1 MLQRDCAPFL
11 RCDPVIDVGSVRQAL
26 DSLLYST
33 RTHSTTSLENLWLV
47 DQALLD
53 PDHPPMGQGRAY
65 ELAVVLTDLIA
76 HQLAR
81 HRRASG
87 LPLPPDSPSRAEAF
101 VQIALDGQTA
111 NIELM
116 SWSWLYYRY
125 VRVELG
131 ITLAEYEAAAA
142 IEPRTRRRYREHAL
156 RRLTQQLIARERTA
170 RRALRKQR
178 LLARLPSAPPTR
190 LFGREREL
198 ATLTQ
203 ALIQPTAR
211 IVQVNGAAGLGKTS
225 LVREAVR
232 TLIEADQLTQLAWI
246 RSPESAADCLAQV
259 RQWITAFERGD
270 QSPVF
275 APQGGL
281 IVVDDLAALSDSPAE
296 LEHFVAHVAPMH
308 VCLIHPTPLVL
319 NDLNVS
325 LPLRPLSLAD
335 AEALIQWQ
343 MFLRPELGLT
353 AERIAAVIRSGQG
366 NPAAILRHLQA
377 ELDE

>member
-1 MLQRDCAPFL
+1 
-11 RCDPVIDVGSVRQAL
+11 
-26 DSLLYST
+26 
-33 RTHSTTSLENLWLV
+33 LENLWLI

-53 PDHPPMGQGRAY
+53 PDHPPVEQGRTY
-65 ELAVVLTDLIA
+65 ELAIVLTDLIA

-87 LPLPPDSPSRAEAF
+87 LSLPPDSPSRAEAF
-101 VQIALDGQTA
+101 AQIALDGQTA

-131 ITLAEYEAAAA
+131 ITLTDYETAAAV
-142 IEPRTRRRYREHAL
+142 EPRTRRRYREHAL
-156 RRLTQQLIARERTA
+156 RRLTQQLIARERAA

-178 LLARLPSAPPTR
+178 LLARLPSASPTR

-203 ALIQPTAR
+203 ALIQPAAR

-259 RQWITAFERGD
+259 RQWITAFERGE
-270 QSPVF
+270 QSLVF

-281 IVVDDLAALSDSPAE
+281 IVVDDLAALTDSPAE
-296 LEHFVAHVAPMH
+296 LEHFFAHVAPLH
-308 VCLIHPTPLVL
+308 VCLIHPKPLML

-325 LPLRPLSLAD
+325 LPLRPLSLAA
-335 AEALIQWQ
+335 AEVLIQWQ
-343 MFLRPELGLT
+343 MFLRPELRLT
-353 AERIAAVIRSGQG
+353 SESIAAVIQSGQG
-366 NPAAILRHLQA
+366 NPAAILSCLQT

>member
-11 RCDPVIDVGSVRQAL
+11 HCDPVIDVVAVRQAL
-26 DSLLYST
+26 DGLLYST
-33 RTHSTTSLENLWLV
+33 RIRSTTSLENLWLV

-53 PDHPPMGQGRAY
+53 PDHPSVGEGRAY
-65 ELAVVLTDLIA
+65 ELAIVLTDLIA

-101 VQIALDGQTA
+101 AQIALDGQTA

-156 RRLTQQLIARERTA
+156 RRLTQQLIARERAA

-190 LFGREREL
+190 LFGREREV

-203 ALIQPTAR
+203 ALIQPSTR
-211 IVQVNGAAGLGKTS
+211 IVQVNGAAGLGKTT

-246 RSPESAADCLAQV
+246 RSPESAADCLAEV
-259 RQWITAFERGD
+259 RNWISAFERGG
-270 QSPVF
+270 QLPVF

-281 IVVDDLAALSDSPAE
+281 IVVDDLAALTDSPAE
-296 LEHFVAHVAPMH
+296 LEYFFAHVAPLH
-308 VCLIHPTPLVL
+308 VCLIHPTPLML

-325 LPLRPLSLAD
+325 LPLRPLSPAD

-343 MFLRPELGLT
+343 LFLRPELRLT
-353 AERIAAVIRSGQG
+353 AERIAAVIQSGQG